1 MDQSVKQHSDTQIT
15 CPHCDASMTHSKRT
29 RFERDSGYDIEK
41 LKCEQCGFEMP
52 NLIGKDSK

>member
-29 RFERDSGYDIEK
+29 RFERDSGYDIER

-52 NLIGKDSK
+52 KL